1 MVEDYY
7 NESSDTP
14 LSNVSVQFLIQII
27 PTPTCLSKPIISSS
41 ISTNTTVTV
50 GTTVH
55 FEVTIESNCPGTSII
70 DYFRT
75 PPLYMYKSNI
85 TFDETNNVSIVYETW
100 TPTSDQIGSQAYCAL
115 ATDRYSM
122 YLII

>member
-7 NESSDTP
+7 NQSSNTS
-14 LSNVSVQFLIQII
+14 LSNVSVQFLIEII
-27 PTPTCLSKPIISSS
+27 ATPTCLSKPIVNSTM
-41 ISTNTTVTV
+41 STNTTVTV
-50 GTTVH
+50 GTTFH
-55 FEVTIESNCPGTSII
+55 FEVTIESSCPETSII

-85 TFDETNNVSIVYETW
+85 TFDGTNNVSVVFETW